1 MINMK
6 KKITIFAMLISCY
19 VKNSVAQ
26 EQGVSDILVQDGKIN
41 AVIVVASILLTGL
54 FVLLFVIERRV
65 KKLEK

>member
-6 KKITIFAMLISCY
+6 KKITIFAMLIFCY